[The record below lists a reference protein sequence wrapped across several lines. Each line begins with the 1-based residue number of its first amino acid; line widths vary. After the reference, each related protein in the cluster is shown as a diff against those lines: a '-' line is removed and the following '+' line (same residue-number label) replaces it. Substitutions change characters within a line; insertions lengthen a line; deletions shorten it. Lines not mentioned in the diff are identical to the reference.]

1 MSRLSAF
8 LAYRLQEGLLGR
20 PTFPLLRE
28 LEASQWWSPSR
39 VVELQRMRLNTLLR
53 SALAHSPWHAARIAA
68 AGLREAAELG
78 SVHLEDLRR
87 IPPMSRQDARDNVEA
102 LVWREVPGGAFKY
115 NTGGSSGEPLI
126 FHYGRDR
133 QAADA
138 ACRFRARAWWGVRP
152 GDREAYLWGAPTEL
166 NKTDRV
172 KQLRDRLVNHRV
184 LNAFSMTPARMDT
197 YIDTLESWQPAC
209 LYGYASSVALFAAHL
224 QARGRHP
231 ALSGLKVVCTT
242 GEPLFPH
249 QRQLIETVFGVPVA
263 NEYGCRD
270 GGLIA
275 HEAPGGQLLVMSE
288 CIIVELLDPLGMPV
302 APGEAGEVVLTNLY
316 STAQPFIRYR
326 TGDVA
331 RRAEVPATDRRGL
344 EVLSEVTGRSTDFV
358 VAADGTPMHALAVI
372 YEIRSVEGVREFKC
386 VQNSIMEFEVYI
398 VPGPGWNDR
407 ALSQIRNGLM
417 SRLGSPV
424 AVRINI
430 VNDIAP
436 ELSGKHRYV
445 ISHVRSNADV
455 KTYHDSTPTLEN
467 HAAAGTSNGPDDASS
482 SGTS

>member
-1 MSRLSAF
+1 MSRLGAL
-8 LAYRLQEGLLGR
+8 LAYRLQERMLGR
-20 PTFPLLRE
+20 PTFDRLRE
-28 LEASQWWSPSR
+28 LESSQWWLPSR
-39 VVELQRMRLNTLLR
+39 VSELQRTRLAALLR
-53 SALAHSPWHAARIAA
+53 TALAHSPWHAARIAA
-68 AGLREAAELG
+68 AGLRTAVEDG
-78 SVHLEDLRR
+78 SVTLADLQHL
-87 IPPMSRQDARDNVEA
+87 PPMSRQDARENVDA

-184 LNAFSMTPARMDT
+184 LNAFRMTPARMDG
-197 YIDTLESWQPAC
+197 YIDTLEAWQPAC

-224 QARGRHP
+224 QARGRSP
-231 ALSGLKVVCTT
+231 ALSALKVVCTT

-249 QRQLIETVFGVPVA
+249 QRQLIETVFNVPVA

-288 CIIVELLDPLGMPV
+288 CILVELLDAHGTPV
-302 APGEAGEVVLTNLY
+302 APGEAGEVVLTNLH

-331 RRAEVPATDRRGL
+331 RRAIEQAAGGRGL

-372 YEIRSVEGVREFKC
+372 YEIRAVPGIREFKC
-386 VQNSIMEFEVYI
+386 EQFSRERFAVSLVVDREWSVTHAASIE
-398 VPGPGWNDR
+398 
-407 ALSQIRNGLM
+407 QGLKA
-417 SRLGSPV
+417 RLGPDV
-424 AVRINI
+424 AIEISLVDSIP
-430 VNDIAP
+430 P
-436 ELSGKHRYV
+436 EASGKHRYV
-445 ISHVRSNADV
+445 VSHVPVDG
-455 KTYHDSTPTLEN
+455 TPK
-467 HAAAGTSNGPDDASS
+467 APSVA
-482 SGTS
+482 